1 MPTKKMDAKRAA
13 KARRLEIEAAKRAAH
28 ARERRLS
35 RLVWGSALLVGV
47 LLVLAVEIPRWTA
60 PTPIEKRS
68 LSQLG
73 VSAAAAACSADTAR
87 KIQPKGDVAATDK
100 SGKATTIKYT
110 EVPPTSGKS
119 YATGAAAGTHYYAV
133 GEGPTPGTL
142 VRNLQNGYTV
152 VWYTPSLPK
161 NQVAQLS
168 YVGDAGAKVALS
180 EKFIVTPWDIKLG
193 KFPAGKNVAIAAWGS
208 VQFCGG
214 INGKTIQTFINN
226 HPPSK
231 APTPNGA

>member
-28 ARERRLS
+28 ARDRQRS
-35 RLVWGSALLVGV
+35 WLVAGSALVVGV

-60 PTPIEKRS
+60 ATPLAQRS

-73 VSAAAAACSADTAR
+73 VSVAKAACSADTAQ
-87 KIQPKGDVAATDK
+87 KIQPKGDVVATDK
-100 SGKATTIKYT
+100 NGKATTIKYT
-110 EVPPTSGKS
+110 GVPPTSGKS
-119 YATGAAAGTHYYAV
+119 YATGAAAGTHYYAA
-133 GEGPTPGTL
+133 GEGPTPEAL

-152 VWYTPSLPK
+152 VWYTASLPK
-161 NQVAQLS
+161 NQLAQLS
-168 YVGDAGAKVALS
+168 YIGDAGAKVALS

-193 KFPAGKNVAIAAWGS
+193 KFPAGKHIAIAGWGS

-214 INGKTIQTFINN
+214 VNGKTIQTFVNN

-231 APTPNGA
+231 APTPTGT

>member
-13 KARRLEIEAAKRAAH
+13 KARRMEIEAAKRAAH
-28 ARERRLS
+28 AADRRRSWLIAGAA
-35 RLVWGSALLVGV
+35 VTVGILLIV
-47 LLVLAVEIPRWTA
+47 AVELPRWTA

-73 VSAAAAACSADTAR
+73 VSVAKAACSADTAR
-87 KIQPKGDVAATDK
+87 KVQAKGNLAATDK
-100 SGKATTIKYT
+100 AGKATTIKYT

-119 YATGAAAGTHYYAV
+119 YATGAAAGTHYYAA
-133 GEGPTPGTL
+133 GQGPTPETL

-152 VWYTPSLPK
+152 LWYTASLPK
-161 NQVAQLS
+161 NQLAQLS

-214 INGKTIQTFINN
+214 VNGKTVQTFINN

-231 APTPNGA
+231 APTPTGA